1 MQSKTL
7 KNQKIEING
16 KEMTN
21 STYVRWLCLQEAV
34 DLVSKKMKQYG
45 HRLKNEDSDW
55 IKPLA
60 FQKYITERFS
70 TMEYDL
76 EEIDNNPEIHSF
88 KTTSKNKCTVSI
100 NPRSSFKPKE
110 LKPTLFYQLTYIQ
123 KIENIYKYTFTA
135 NNGEKV
141 ILNFD
146 NCNEADKFIAKIR
159 NEQIPNYQQTYERL
173 ADI

>member
-88 KTTSKNKCTVSI
+88 KTTSKNKCT
-100 NPRSSFKPKE
+100 
-110 LKPTLFYQLTYIQ
+110 TLLEPQYQ
-123 KIENIYKYTFTA
+123 
-135 NNGEKV
+135 
-141 ILNFD
+141 
-146 NCNEADKFIAKIR
+146 
-159 NEQIPNYQQTYERL
+159 
-173 ADI
+173 